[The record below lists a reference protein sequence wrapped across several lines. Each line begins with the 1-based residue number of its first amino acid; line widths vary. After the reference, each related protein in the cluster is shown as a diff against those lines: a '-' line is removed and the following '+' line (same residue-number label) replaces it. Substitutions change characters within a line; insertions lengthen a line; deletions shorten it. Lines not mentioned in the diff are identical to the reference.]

1 MANEGRGIVSDL
13 IGKEVYKNKTQ
24 QEVKVLK

>member
-1 MANEGRGIVSDL
+1 MANEGRGIVQDL